1 MIIFV
6 LFDKMLQNLHIE
18 RAVGLGANMVG
29 ILKRIAVVDLHKN
42 NKSSPI
48 VFINPDITYF
58 SEEKQTF
65 IEGSLS
71 FPGIE
76 ASITR
81 SKAAAKIV
89 PIDSHNNI
97 EIAKIAAL
105 RLRKLA
111 KEINLQPSDLEVW
124 LNYKNEGKK

>member
-1 MIIFV
+1 
-6 LFDKMLQNLHIE
+6 
-18 RAVGLGANMVG
+18 MVG